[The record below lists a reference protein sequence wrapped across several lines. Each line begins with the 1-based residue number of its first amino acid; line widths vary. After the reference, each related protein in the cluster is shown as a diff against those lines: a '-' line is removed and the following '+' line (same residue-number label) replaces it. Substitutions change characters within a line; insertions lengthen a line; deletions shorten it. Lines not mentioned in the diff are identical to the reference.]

1 MTVLLWLIK
10 NTKTEIKIVLSTL
23 AVLIFLPAIA
33 VVVVAASGVQL
44 VGDAL
49 AALNPVTHL
58 VEIFDT
64 EGNVIGEVELT
75 TNWPT
80 RGYISD
86 EFGSH
91 QQFRHDW
98 GLGAHTGIDIA
109 NEYGYY
115 GEPVTPFMVGTV
127 IYTDSI
133 DDSACGI
140 HIKLQHEFNI
150 TSTYCHLSEVENIAP
165 QTEVKPRDVIGYM
178 GSTGASTGSH
188 LHLTTA
194 VYGIAINPRTFL
206 VGEPEGSTI
215 DGPTF

>member
-1 MTVLLWLIK
+1 MTILLWLIK
-10 NTKTEIKIVLSTL
+10 NTKTEIKIVLATL
-23 AVLIFLPAIA
+23 AVLIFLPIVS
-33 VVVVAASGVQL
+33 VVVVASSGVQL

-49 AALNPVTHL
+49 AALNPITHL

-86 EFGSH
+86 EFGSE
-91 QQFRHDW
+91 QQFRLDW

-109 NEYGYY
+109 NQNGLI
-115 GEPVTPFMVGTV
+115 GEPVTPFMTGTV
-127 IYTDSI
+127 LFVDQV

-140 HIKLQHEFNI
+140 NVKLQHDFNI
-150 TSTYCHLSEVENIAP
+150 TSTYCHLSSAVNIAP
-165 QTEVKPRDVIGYM
+165 TTEVHPGDIIGYM
-178 GSTGASTGSH
+178 GSTGASTGPH

-194 VYGIAINPRTFL
+194 VYGIPINPRTFL
-206 VGEPEGSTI
+206 VGEPEGSTVVV
-215 DGPTF
+215 PTF